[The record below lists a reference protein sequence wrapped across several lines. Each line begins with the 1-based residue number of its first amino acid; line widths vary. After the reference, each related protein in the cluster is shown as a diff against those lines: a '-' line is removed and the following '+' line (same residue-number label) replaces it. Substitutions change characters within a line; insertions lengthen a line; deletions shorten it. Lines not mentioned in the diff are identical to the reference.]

1 MKKIMTILAAL
12 AVALMLVGC
21 AKFGDVQTSGTKW
34 KKTFILNGTKAD
46 IGDNEFSRGFVALS
60 SSKKCSEIETTITL
74 PKGNDNIF
82 SVGNK
87 KSVIGLAFDVHLT
100 KKGNNDYYDFVLVG
114 VRPEDGAFYVERYE
128 NIAKA
133 ALQEDMK
140 TEDQTINGAILNADS
155 GPKYTSLDG
164 KSNDSFWASGNVSI
178 TDTEESKSFTISVT
192 QSAKGVYVVKNGN
205 KTLGTYNRSTN
216 LSLDEN
222 SEGKAYGQIFQYGN
236 APKGTKIKAV
246 FESDKNKTVGLF
258 ADEEEW

>member
-100 KKGNNDYYDFVLVG
+100 KKGNN
-114 VRPEDGAFYVERYE
+114 A
-128 NIAKA
+128 
-133 ALQEDMK
+133 
-140 TEDQTINGAILNADS
+140 
-155 GPKYTSLDG
+155 
-164 KSNDSFWASGNVSI
+164 
-178 TDTEESKSFTISVT
+178 
-192 QSAKGVYVVKNGN
+192 
-205 KTLGTYNRSTN
+205 
-216 LSLDEN
+216 
-222 SEGKAYGQIFQYGN
+222 
-236 APKGTKIKAV
+236 
-246 FESDKNKTVGLF
+246 
-258 ADEEEW
+258 